1 MAKPPLEG
9 IRVADFS
16 WVWAGPFCTLQ
27 LAHLG
32 ADVIRIETKTRPC
45 VTRMLPPWP
54 ENNMGLNRSGYFNQY
69 NQGKRSITLNFKVPG
84 AVEVAQRLVANS
96 DVVVNNFAAGVMERL
111 GFGYEQCRRLK
122 PDIVMI
128 SLSGYGDTGPYSE
141 YVAYGPAQVPLSG
154 LSSLTGYK
162 GWPPMHA
169 GFSYADPNAGIHG
182 AFAVLCA
189 LYHRAKTGE
198 GQYLDMSQWECA
210 MDLIP
215 EGLLEYAMNGRE
227 PVRDGNRDAW
237 MAPHGIFRCK
247 DLPEKIME
255 LTIDAWVSIVCADD
269 AEFARLADAIGRPEL
284 ATDARF
290 KTLDARK
297 RNEDEL
303 EKIITEWTSQRE
315 RTRRGARA
323 PVPWRRGGGMR
334 QQQGRRRGPAS
345 HRAQRLRPA
354 QPSRSRRAA
363 AYRNP
368 VADERD
374 ALRGPRAR
382 AMHRAAYRR
391 SADRSARLQ
400 RSRPEEAARSRG
412 ARVVVGRLRD
422 AQADNSD

>member
-27 LAHLG
+27 LAYLG

-54 ENNMGLNRSGYFNQY
+54 ENKMGLNRSGYFNQY
-69 NQGKRSITLNFKVPG
+69 NQNKRSITLNFKVPG
-84 AVEVAQRLVANS
+84 ALEVARRLVANS

-111 GFGYEQCRRLK
+111 GFGYEQCRQLK

-128 SLSGYGDTGPYSE
+128 SLSGYGDTGPYRD

-162 GWPPMHA
+162 GWPPMHS

-210 MDLIP
+210 IDLIA
-215 EGLLEYAMNGRE
+215 EGLLEYQMNGRE
-227 PVRDGNRDAW
+227 PVRDGNRDSC

-247 DLPEKIME
+247 DLPEKIMDIV
-255 LTIDAWVSIVCADD
+255 IDAWVSIACADD
-269 AEFARLADAIGRPEL
+269 AEFARLAQAIGRPEL
-284 ATDARF
+284 ATDVRF
-290 KTLDARK
+290 EALDGRN

-303 EKIITEWTSQRE
+303 EKIITEWT
-315 RTRRGARA
+315 A
-323 PVPWRRGGGMR
+323 
-334 QQQGRRRGPAS
+334 
-345 HRAQRLRPA
+345 
-354 QPSRSRRAA
+354 
-363 AYRNP
+363 
-368 VADERD
+368 
-374 ALRGPRAR
+374 
-382 AMHRAAYRR
+382 
-391 SADRSARLQ
+391 
-400 RSRPEEAARSRG
+400 
-412 ARVVVGRLRD
+412 LRD
-422 AQADNSD
+422 AHDVARELQSHGVAAAVCASNKDVAEDPHLSERSAFVRLNHPEVGVQQHIGIPWRMSGTPCAVRAPAPCIGQHTDAVLTGPLGYSEADLKKLREAGALE